1 MDGKLY
7 RLKQYKILKVILLL
21 QRKMMDGK
29 RKSFEVWKRN
39 MVDDH
44 FEFKQ
49 RANELQSIKLRYI
62 EDFI

>member
-49 RANELQSIKLRYI
+49 RANEL
-62 EDFI
+62 